1 MKVAQIMK
9 TELKTC
15 RQSDMLDVAARL
27 MWDFDIGAIPVIDDF
42 GKLVGV
48 VTDRDACMAAFMQ
61 HQPLHNVAASVAMN
75 KHVITVRAD
84 DDHAT
89 VASLMARHKIRRVV
103 VIDDDGRPIGIV
115 SLNDLALAAR
125 KGQDVQRNQVAD
137 TLAAI
142 CAPRTTPPNA
152 PNAPNAP
159 A

>member
-152 PNAPNAP
+152 PGAP

>member
-142 CAPRTTPPNA
+142 CAPRTTA
-152 PNAPNAP
+152 PNAPGAP